1 MECLSITIHRTVFSS
16 LLHRAFFVS
25 QRGWEKEKKRKCAGH
40 NGKGKG
46 RRKVPAFSL
55 FPSSPSRF
63 LFFDYCYLHWDTQR
77 KPLRRREV
85 FSVHYR
91 YITMT
96 TIHGHQ
102 KWSIRAS
109 RKWACP
115 APAPSPLT
123 CQAWFLRSSM
133 DRFLS
138 HHRTQK
144 LKVKLLPPIRSAII
158 YTSFYY
164 LSLISNDLAQAFRA
178 YNLRKSVIHFK
189 NFKTF

>member
-1 MECLSITIHRTVFSS
+1 MCFKHDSQNSLQLSPPQRLLCVEERLGEREKKKVRGVQWEGEREKKGPRLFPFPIVPLALSIFR
-16 LLHRAFFVS
+16 LLLLVL
-25 QRGWEKEKKRKCAGH
+25 GYPKEASTKKRG
-40 NGKGKG
+40 
-46 RRKVPAFSL
+46 
-55 FPSSPSRF
+55 
-63 LFFDYCYLHWDTQR
+63 
-77 KPLRRREV
+77 

-123 CQAWFLRSSM
+123 CEAWFLRSSM

-144 LKVKLLPPIRSAII
+144 LKVKLLPPIRSVII

-178 YNLRKSVIHFK
+178 
-189 NFKTF
+189 

>member
-16 LLHRAFFVS
+16 LLHRGFFVS

-46 RRKVPAFSL
+46 RRKVPRL
-55 FPSSPSRF
+55 FPLPIV
-63 LFFDYCYLHWDTQR
+63 
-77 KPLRRREV
+77 PLALSIFRLLLLLLGYPKEASTEKRG

-123 CQAWFLRSSM
+123 CEAFLLRWSM

-164 LSLISNDLAQAFRA
+164 LSLISNDLEQAFRA
-178 YNLRKSVIHFK
+178 
-189 NFKTF
+189 

>member
-16 LLHRAFFVS
+16 LLHRGFFVS

-55 FPSSPSRF
+55 FPSPPRAFYFSIIATFSGIPKGSLYEEERF
-63 LFFDYCYLHWDTQR
+63 SCTL
-77 KPLRRREV
+77 
-85 FSVHYR
+85 S
-91 YITMT
+91 
-96 TIHGHQ
+96 IHHDDHDSWTPKMVEQGVTKMSLPRPH
-102 KWSIRAS
+102 
-109 RKWACP
+109 
-115 APAPSPLT
+115 PSPLT
-123 CQAWFLRSSM
+123 CEAWFLRSSM

-178 YNLRKSVIHFK
+178 
-189 NFKTF
+189 